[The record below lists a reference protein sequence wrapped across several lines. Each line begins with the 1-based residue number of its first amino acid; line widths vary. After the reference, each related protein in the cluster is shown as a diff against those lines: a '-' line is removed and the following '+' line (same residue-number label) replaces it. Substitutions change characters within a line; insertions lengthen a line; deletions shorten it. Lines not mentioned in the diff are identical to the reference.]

1 MSLTISPITRIK
13 KATKFPQGNAFNR
26 EVARAS
32 KNSRRAMTNHYGGLM
47 LSTTLA
53 IGAIKL
59 LGIYDPNT
67 ILWVGGIG
75 GLLWTPLNKKSNK
88 EMTDCIKYEG
98 LLRSQPIYKEIK
110 ERAKRIKNA

>member
-26 EVARAS
+26 EVTRAS
-32 KNSRRAMTNHYGGLM
+32 KNARRTMVNHYGSLM
-47 LSTTLA
+47 LSTTMA

-59 LGIYDPNT
+59 LGIYDPNS

-75 GLLWTPLNKKSNK
+75 GLLWNPLNKKKYN
-88 EMTDCIKYEG
+88 EMQERIKYEG